1 MSEIDFGSEIIE
13 IKNHTAAM
21 MQVITSIRQDS
32 SRRFNEMEKLFQT
45 FLKSNVDLNQKI
57 NEVMK
62 SNVELISLN
71 KNGFYNGQRQVGTI
85 IVYEQRNAVNADD
98 TVYFFLV

>member
-1 MSEIDFGSEIIE
+1 MSKVDFGSEIIE

-32 SRRFNEMEKLFQT
+32 SRRFNEMEKFFQT
-45 FLKSNVDLNQKI
+45 FLKSNVDLNQK
-57 NEVMK
+57 NKEVMK

-71 KNGFYNGQRQVGTI
+71 KNGFYNEQRQVRTI
-85 IVYEQRNAVNADD
+85 IVYKQRK
-98 TVYFFLV
+98 LCR

>member
-1 MSEIDFGSEIIE
+1 MSKVDFGSEIIE

-32 SRRFNEMEKLFQT
+32 SRRFNEMEKFFQT
-45 FLKSNVDLNQKI
+45 FLKSNVDLNQKN

-71 KNGFYNGQRQVGTI
+71 KNGFYNGQRQVRSTDS
-85 IVYEQRNAVNADD
+85 V
-98 TVYFFLV
+98 LL